1 MKTTPYPFVRSF
13 NINEV
18 PHYKCLRP
26 FLAAQAA
33 LNLLTHESRDTD
45 GVFGVDEIDR
55 ALPRGERELPLAKL
69 IELGFIEVV
78 DTERWRIVR
87 FEAEQWTK
95 KDREDAAA
103 AARAAAN
110 IRHYGTANPP
120 PPKAAPKRQSS
131 RPAASKGAPRVV
143 RSSDNPAENVVHMR
157 RALPGAM
164 QDQDQDPVNS
174 EPFGLFVPSTLV
186 GRPPPPPKGGGAD
199 PTPAQHDVLKP
210 SDLEERASEVRRG
223 SPARPGVGLGGHPQ
237 TASGQDGWAEQTGE
251 WPVMTPSEATRLV
264 TMLDC
269 DLDAATEDVAAAED
283 GSLWSTFLQ
292 EDPPA
297 PASFS
302 VDRFVDEEA
311 PPTLPSERLTPA
323 VAGPPQAPEPRGG
336 ATPAGPLADAPA
348 GDLVALRE
356 ACPWATM
363 LEAVETPEERAE
375 RLARAAA
382 LQRWKEGERERERLL
397 REDPEMRA
405 LAELQDQVRL
415 AAIKRDA
422 DALERRR
429 QQEQAKE
436 TGS

>member
-1 MKTTPYPFVRSF
+1 MKTTPAPFVR
-13 NINEV
+13 
-18 PHYKCLRP
+18 Y
-26 FLAAQAA
+26 
-33 LNLLTHESRDTD
+33 
-45 GVFGVDEIDR
+45 FGVDTRAHYKPLYDDLEADAALWRLTNASRHTDGLFGVEEVDR
-55 ALPRGERELPLAKL
+55 VLPRGRRDEPIARLERLGL
-69 IELGFIEVV
+69 IEAVAHEQ
-78 DTERWRIVR
+78 WRIVW
-87 FEAEQWTK
+87 FPAEQLTLV
-95 KDREDAAA
+95 DREELSNL
-103 AARAAAN
+103 RRQAAN
-110 IRHYGTANPP
+110 TRHHGTPNPP
-120 PPKAAPKRQSS
+120 PQVAEPVRKRT
-131 RPAASKGAPRVV
+131 RSKPPPPPQCAGETLHK
-143 RSSDNPAENVVHMR
+143 PAENGRVMHG
-157 RALPGAM
+157 ALHGAM
-164 QDQDQDPVNS
+164 QDQDPVNS
-174 EPFGLFVPSTLV
+174 EPSGLLVPSTLV

-210 SDLEERASEVRRG
+210 SGLEERASEVGRG